1 MDQKNGE
8 STPYNVLGVQQTT
21 LVFLIWQVQQHLSA
35 ITHLS
40 HPSLKEITF
49 QEKFSTYLRS

>member
-35 ITHLS
+35 IVHLS

>member
-35 ITHLS
+35 IAHLS